1 MSYEHIDF
9 QVYTSAMENQLK
21 QWAQSSQDPTAVA
34 NTIKGLVLSG
44 ASLIT
49 YFGVTFFHIT
59 LSATDIANLATNLGL
74 AAGAILTVYGIVMKG
89 VMWFAKKPNA

>member
-1 MSYEHIDF
+1 
-9 QVYTSAMENQLK
+9 MENQLK
-21 QWAQSSQDPTAVA
+21 SWAQSSQDPTVVA

-49 YFGVTFFHIT
+49 YFTVTFFNIT

-74 AAGAILTVYGIVMKG
+74 ASGAILTVYGLIFKA